1 VTATAV
7 SDAAHVPLAM
17 LCVFASAK
25 LVRELFE
32 RMKQPGIIGEIA
44 AGVLIGPH
52 VLGWIQPGEVLST
65 LSELG
70 VMFLLFRIGLE
81 VNPADLIRVG
91 GTALASATA
100 GVVVPFFAGYG
111 IALAWGQPNLD
122 ALFIGT
128 SIVATSVA
136 ITAEV
141 LASRGLLEARASRTI
156 LAAAVIDDVLG
167 LIVLALVTSYAR
179 GQMNWMEV
187 TLTAGIA
194 IGFTVFVTLWGQ
206 RTVRTLVPRVEA
218 GMHASEAQFS
228 IAMAILFGLSA
239 LAIYAGV
246 AAIVGAF
253 LGGMA
258 LSQTVTKRVHTM
270 TDGVA
275 ELLTPFFLVGIGM
288 ALDPAVFKTGATL
301 SLAGVLLI
309 VAILSKLVGCGL
321 GAWPLGAKDALRVG
335 VGMAPRGEV
344 GMVVAQIGR
353 RLGVMPDSVFAI
365 VVFLSV
371 ATTLVAPPMIRVTFR
386 GALPQPVAPE
396 PDQVAKIG

>member
-1 VTATAV
+1 M
-7 SDAAHVPLAM
+7 AM

-32 RMKQPGIIGEIA
+32 RMRQPGIIGEIV
-44 AGVLIGPH
+44 AGILIGPH

-70 VMFLLFRIGLE
+70 VMFLLFRVGLE
-81 VNPADLIRVG
+81 VNPQDLIRLG
-91 GTALASATA
+91 GTAVGAATA
-100 GVVVPFFAGYG
+100 GVVVPFVAGYW
-111 IALAWGQPNLD
+111 IAVAWGQPRLD

-128 SIVATSVA
+128 AIVATSVA

-167 LIVLALVTSYAR
+167 LILLALVTSYAH
-179 GQMNWMEV
+179 GQMNWTELAV
-187 TLTAGIA
+187 TSGLA
-194 IGFTVFVTLWGQ
+194 IGFTLFVTFWGH
-206 RTVRTLVPRVEA
+206 RTVRRFVPKVEA
-218 GMHASEAQFS
+218 SLHAAEAQFS
-228 IAMAILFGLSA
+228 VAMAILFGLSA
-239 LAIYAGV
+239 LAVYTGV

-258 LSQTVTKRVHTM
+258 LSQTVGERVHTM
-270 TDGVA
+270 TVGVS

-288 ALDPAVFKTGATL
+288 TLEPTVFKSAPTL
-301 SLAGVLLI
+301 LFAGVLLV

-321 GAWPLGAKDALRVG
+321 GAWRLGVKDAVRVG

-353 RLGVMPDSVFAI
+353 KLGVMPDSVFAI

-371 ATTLVAPPMIRVTFR
+371 ATTLVAPPMIRVAFR

-396 PDQVAKIG
+396 PDEVAKIG

>member
-1 VTATAV
+1 M
-7 SDAAHVPLAM
+7 AM

-32 RMKQPGIIGEIA
+32 RMRQPGIIGEIV

-70 VMFLLFRIGLE
+70 VMFLLFRVGLE
-81 VNPADLIRVG
+81 VNPQDLIRLG
-91 GTALASATA
+91 GTALAAATA
-100 GVVVPFFAGYG
+100 GVVVPFVAGYWT
-111 IALAWGQPNLD
+111 AVAWGQPRLD

-128 SIVATSVA
+128 AIVATSVA

-141 LASRGLLEARASRTI
+141 LASRGLLDARASRTI

-167 LIVLALVTSYAR
+167 LIVLALVTSYAH
-179 GQMNWMEV
+179 GQMNWTELAV
-187 TLTAGIA
+187 TSGLA
-194 IGFTVFVTLWGQ
+194 IGFTLFVTFWGH
-206 RTVRTLVPRVEA
+206 RTVRRLVPKVEA
-218 GMHASEAQFS
+218 SLHASEGQFS
-228 IAMAILFGLSA
+228 VAMAILFGLSA
-239 LAIYAGV
+239 LAVYAGI
-246 AAIVGAF
+246 AAIIGAF

-258 LSQTVTKRVHTM
+258 LSQTVGERVHTM
-270 TDGVA
+270 TVGVS

-288 ALDPAVFKTGATL
+288 TLEPTVFKSGATL
-301 SLAGVLLI
+301 LFAGVLLV
-309 VAILSKLVGCGL
+309 VAILSKLIGCGL
-321 GAWPLGAKDALRVG
+321 GAWRLGVKDAVRVG

-353 RLGVMPDSVFAI
+353 KLGVMPDSVFAI

-371 ATTLVAPPMIRVTFR
+371 ATTLVAPPMIRVAFR

-396 PDQVAKIG
+396 PDEVAKIG

>member
-1 VTATAV
+1 MATAV
-7 SDAAHVPLAM
+7 SDAAQVPMAM

-32 RMKQPGIIGEIA
+32 RMRQPGIIGEII

-52 VLGWIQPGEVLST
+52 VLGWIQPGEVLSM

-70 VMFLLFRIGLE
+70 VMFLLFRVGLE
-81 VNPADLIRVG
+81 VNPQDLIRLG
-91 GTALASATA
+91 GTALAAA
-100 GVVVPFFAGYG
+100 IGGVVLPFVAGYG
-111 IALAWGQPNLD
+111 IAVAWGQPRLD

-128 SIVATSVA
+128 AIVATSVA

-167 LIVLALVTSYAR
+167 LIVLALVTSYAH
-179 GQMNWMEV
+179 GQMNWTELA
-187 TLTAGIA
+187 LTSGLA
-194 IGFTVFVTLWGQ
+194 IGFTLFVTFWGH
-206 RTVRTLVPRVEA
+206 RTVRRLVPKIEA
-218 GMHASEAQFS
+218 GLHASEGQFS
-228 IAMAILFGLSA
+228 VAMAILFGLSA
-239 LAIYAGV
+239 LAVYAGI

-258 LSQTVTKRVHTM
+258 LSQTVGERVHTM
-270 TDGVA
+270 TVGVS

-288 ALDPAVFKTGATL
+288 TLEPTVFKSAPTL
-301 SLAGVLLI
+301 LFAGVLLV

-321 GAWPLGAKDALRVG
+321 GAWRLGVKDAVRVG

-353 RLGVMPDSVFAI
+353 KLGVMPDSVFAI

-371 ATTLVAPPMIRVTFR
+371 ATTLVAPPMIRVAFR

-396 PDQVAKIG
+396 PDEVAKIG

>member
-1 VTATAV
+1 MVTAVT
-7 SDAAHVPLAM
+7 DAAQVPLAM

-32 RMKQPGIIGEIA
+32 RMRQPGIIGEIA

-52 VLGWIQPGEVLST
+52 VLGWIRPGEVLST

-81 VNPADLIRVG
+81 VNPQDLIRLG
-91 GTALASATA
+91 GTALAAATA
-100 GVVVPFFAGYG
+100 GVIVPLVAGYG
-111 IALAWGQPNLD
+111 VALAWGQPRLD

-141 LASRGLLEARASRTI
+141 LASKGLLEARASRTI

-167 LIVLALVTSYAR
+167 LIVLALVTSYAN
-179 GQMNWMEV
+179 GQMNWTELV
-187 TLTAGIA
+187 LTAGLA
-194 IGFTVFVTLWGQ
+194 IGFTLFITFLGQ
-206 RTVRTLVPRVEA
+206 RTVSTLVPRVEA
-218 GMHASEAQFS
+218 SLHASEAQFAV
-228 IAMAILFGLSA
+228 AMAILFGLSA
-239 LAIYAGV
+239 LAVYAGV

-258 LSQTVTKRVHTM
+258 LSQTVGERVHTM
-270 TDGVA
+270 TNGVS

-288 ALDPAVFKTGATL
+288 TLEPTVFKSAATL
-301 SLAGVLLI
+301 SLAGVLLV

-321 GAWPLGAKDALRVG
+321 GAWRLGVKDAVRVG

-353 RLGVMPDSVFAI
+353 KLGVMPESVFAI

-371 ATTLVAPPMIRVTFR
+371 ATTLVAPPMIRVAFR

-396 PDQVAKIG
+396 PDEVAKIG

>member
-1 VTATAV
+1 MATAV
-7 SDAAHVPLAM
+7 SDAAQVPMAM

-32 RMKQPGIIGEIA
+32 RMRQPGIIGEII

-52 VLGWIQPGEVLST
+52 VLGWIQPGEVLSM

-70 VMFLLFRIGLE
+70 VMFLLFRVGLE
-81 VNPADLIRVG
+81 VNPQDLIRLG
-91 GTALASATA
+91 GTALAAA
-100 GVVVPFFAGYG
+100 IGGVVLPFVAGYG
-111 IALAWGQPNLD
+111 IAVAWGQPRLD

-128 SIVATSVA
+128 AIVATSVA

-167 LIVLALVTSYAR
+167 LIVLALVTSYAH
-179 GQMNWMEV
+179 GQMNWTELA
-187 TLTAGIA
+187 LTSGLA
-194 IGFTVFVTLWGQ
+194 IGFTLFVTFWGH
-206 RTVRTLVPRVEA
+206 RTVRRLVPRIEA
-218 GMHASEAQFS
+218 GLHASEGQFS
-228 IAMAILFGLSA
+228 VAMAILFGLSA
-239 LAIYAGV
+239 LAVYAGI

-258 LSQTVTKRVHTM
+258 LSQTVGERVHTM
-270 TDGVA
+270 TVGVS

-288 ALDPAVFKTGATL
+288 TLEPTVFKSAPTL
-301 SLAGVLLI
+301 LFAGVLLV

-321 GAWPLGAKDALRVG
+321 GAWRLGVKDAVRVG

-353 RLGVMPDSVFAI
+353 KLGVMPDSVFAI

-371 ATTLVAPPMIRVTFR
+371 ATTLVAPPMIRVAFR

-396 PDQVAKIG
+396 PDEVAKIG

>member
-1 VTATAV
+1 MATAV
-7 SDAAHVPLAM
+7 SDAAQVPLAM

-32 RMKQPGIIGEIA
+32 RIRQPGIIGEIA

-52 VLGWIQPGEVLST
+52 VLGWIRPGEVLST

-81 VNPADLIRVG
+81 VNPQDLIRLG
-91 GTALASATA
+91 GTAVAAATA
-100 GVVVPFFAGYG
+100 GVIVPFLGGYG
-111 IALAWGQPNLD
+111 IALAWGEPRLD

-141 LASRGLLEARASRTI
+141 LASKGLLEARASRTI

-167 LIVLALVTSYAR
+167 LIVLALVTGYAR
-179 GQMNWMEV
+179 GSMNWTE
-187 TLTAGIA
+187 LAITAGLA
-194 IGFTVFVTLWGQ
+194 IGFTLFITFLGQ
-206 RTVRTLVPRVEA
+206 RTVRRLVPTVEA
-218 GMHASEAQFS
+218 NLHASEAQFS
-228 IAMAILFGLSA
+228 VAMAILFGLSA
-239 LAIYAGV
+239 LAVYAGV

-258 LSQTVTKRVHTM
+258 LSQTVGERVHTM
-270 TDGVA
+270 TNGVS

-288 ALDPAVFKTGATL
+288 TLEPTVFKSGTTL
-301 SLAGVLLI
+301 SLAGALLV

-321 GAWPLGAKDALRVG
+321 GAWRLGAKDAVRVG

-353 RLGVMPDSVFAI
+353 KLGVMPESVFAI

-371 ATTLVAPPMIRVTFR
+371 ATTLVAPPMIRIAFR

-396 PDQVAKIG
+396 PDEVAKIG

>member
-1 VTATAV
+1 
-7 SDAAHVPLAM
+7 M

-52 VLGWIQPGEVLST
+52 VLGWIRPGEVLST

-81 VNPADLIRVG
+81 VNPSDLIRLG
-91 GTALASATA
+91 GTALAVATA
-100 GVVVPFFAGYG
+100 GVIVPFIAGYG
-111 IALAWGQPNLD
+111 VALAWGQPRLD

-179 GQMNWMEV
+179 GQMNWIEIA
-187 TLTAGIA
+187 LTAGLA
-194 IGFTVFVTLWGQ
+194 IGFTLFVAFLGQ
-206 RTVRTLVPRVEA
+206 RTVRRLVPKVEA
-218 GMHASEAQFS
+218 NLHASEAQFS
-228 IAMAILFGLSA
+228 VAMAILFGLSA

-258 LSQTVTKRVHTM
+258 LSQTVGERVHTM
-270 TDGVA
+270 TIGVS

-288 ALDPAVFKTGATL
+288 TLEPSVFATGATL
-301 SLAGVLLI
+301 SLAGMLLL

-321 GAWPLGAKDALRVG
+321 GAWRLGMKDALRIG

-353 RLGVMPDSVFAI
+353 KLGVMSESVFAI

-371 ATTLVAPPMIRVTFR
+371 ATTLVAPPMIRITFR

-396 PDQVAKIG
+396 PDAVAKIG

>member
-1 VTATAV
+1 MTAAV
-7 SDAAHVPLAM
+7 SDAAQVPLAM

-25 LVRELFE
+25 LIRELFE
-32 RMKQPGIIGEIA
+32 RIRQPGIIGEIV

-52 VLGWIQPGEVLST
+52 VLGWIRPNEVLST

-81 VNPADLIRVG
+81 VDPQDLIRLG
-91 GTALASATA
+91 GTALAAATA
-100 GVVVPFFAGYG
+100 GVIVPFAAGYG
-111 IALAWGQPNLD
+111 IALAWGQPRLD

-141 LASRGLLEARASRTI
+141 LASKGLLEARASRTI

-167 LIVLALVTSYAR
+167 LIVLALVTSYAN
-179 GQMNWMEV
+179 GQMNWTELA
-187 TLTAGIA
+187 LTAGLA
-194 IGFTVFVTLWGQ
+194 IGFTLFITFLGQ
-206 RTVRTLVPRVEA
+206 RTVSTLVPKVEA

-228 IAMAILFGLSA
+228 VAMAILFGLSA
-239 LAIYAGV
+239 LAVYAGI

-258 LSQTVTKRVHTM
+258 LSQTVGKRVHTM
-270 TDGVA
+270 TNGVS

-288 ALDPAVFKTGATL
+288 TLEPTVFKSGATL
-301 SLAGVLLI
+301 SLAGVLLV

-321 GAWPLGAKDALRVG
+321 GAWRLGAKDAVRVG
-335 VGMAPRGEV
+335 VGMSPRGEV

-353 RLGVMPDSVFAI
+353 KLGVMPESVFAI

-371 ATTLVAPPMIRVTFR
+371 ATTLVAPPMIRVAFR
-386 GALPQPVAPE
+386 GALPQPIPAE
-396 PDQVAKIG
+396 PDEVAKIG

>member
-1 VTATAV
+1 MTAAV
-7 SDAAHVPLAM
+7 SDAAQVPLAM

-32 RMKQPGIIGEIA
+32 RMRQPGIIGEIA

-52 VLGWIQPGEVLST
+52 VLGWIRPGEVLST

-81 VNPADLIRVG
+81 VNPKDLIRVG
-91 GTALASATA
+91 GTALTAATA
-100 GVVVPFFAGYG
+100 GVIVPLLAGYG
-111 IALAWGQPNLD
+111 IALAWGQPRLD
-122 ALFIGT
+122 AMFIGT

-141 LASRGLLEARASRTI
+141 LASKGLLDARASRTI

-167 LIVLALVTSYAR
+167 LIVLALVTGYAQ
-179 GQMNWMEV
+179 GQMNWTELA
-187 TLTAGIA
+187 LTAGLA
-194 IGFTVFVTLWGQ
+194 IGFTIFVTFWGQ
-206 RTVRTLVPRVEA
+206 RTVHSLVPKMEA
-218 GMHASEAQFS
+218 GLRAAEAQFS

-239 LAIYAGV
+239 LAVYAGV

-258 LSQTVTKRVHTM
+258 LSQTVGERVHTM
-270 TDGVA
+270 TNGVS

-288 ALDPAVFKTGATL
+288 TLEPTVFKSAATL
-301 SLAGVLLI
+301 SLAGVLLV

-321 GAWPLGAKDALRVG
+321 GAWRLGVKDAVRVG

-353 RLGVMPDSVFAI
+353 KLGVMPESVFAI

-371 ATTLVAPPMIRVTFR
+371 ATTLVAPPMIRVAFR
-386 GALPQPVAPE
+386 GALPQPSAAE
-396 PDQVAKIG
+396 PDEVAKIG

>member
-1 VTATAV
+1 MTTAV

-32 RMKQPGIIGEIA
+32 RIKQPGIVGEIA

-70 VMFLLFRIGLE
+70 VMFLLFRIGLD
-81 VNPADLIRVG
+81 VNPSDLIRLG
-91 GTALASATA
+91 GTALAVATA

-111 IALAWGQPNLD
+111 IAIAWGQPGLD
-122 ALFIGT
+122 SLFIGT

-179 GQMNWMEV
+179 GQMNWIEIV
-187 TLTAGIA
+187 LTAGLA
-194 IGFTVFVTLWGQ
+194 IGFTLFVTFWGQ
-206 RTVRTLVPRVEA
+206 RTARRFVPKVEA
-218 GMHASEAQFS
+218 NLHASEAQFS
-228 IAMAILFGLSA
+228 VAMAILFGLSA
-239 LAIYAGV
+239 LAIYAGI

-258 LSQTVTKRVHTM
+258 LSQTVGERVHTM
-270 TDGVA
+270 TNGVS

-288 ALDPAVFKTGATL
+288 ALDPAVFKTGASL
-301 SLAGVLLI
+301 SLAGVLLV
-309 VAILSKLVGCGL
+309 VAILSKIVGCGL
-321 GAWPLGAKDALRVG
+321 GAWRLGVKDALRVG

-353 RLGVMPDSVFAI
+353 SMGVMPDSVFAI

-371 ATTLVAPPMIRVTFR
+371 ATTLAAPPMIRVTFQ
-386 GALPQPVAPE
+386 GALPKSVAPE
-396 PDQVAKIG
+396 PEEVQKIG